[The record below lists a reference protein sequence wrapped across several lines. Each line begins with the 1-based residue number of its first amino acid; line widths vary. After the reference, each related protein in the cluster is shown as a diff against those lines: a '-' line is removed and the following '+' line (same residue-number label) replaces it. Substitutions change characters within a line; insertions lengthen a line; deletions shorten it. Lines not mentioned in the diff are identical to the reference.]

1 MRIGTYRTP
10 ESGDWRA
17 ALFVTPDTVLDLAD
31 AAGSMGQLIPLA
43 AKWRPPADVV
53 NWITPKGLEL
63 ARSILATGEGSRL
76 DKHMRALDSVEHG
89 PPMPRPGKFI
99 AVGRNYMNHVRE
111 GQKIWAARGKAVAL
125 PTFPASF
132 VKFASGIVAHGMPLV
147 IPKGVEN
154 VDYEVE
160 LAFVIGRP
168 AYRVPVESALEY
180 IAGYTVCNDVGARA
194 IQRLEMES
202 QIGITLAK
210 NFRSF
215 APIGPWFVTADE
227 IPDPQRLEV
236 SLHVNGERRQH
247 CGTEDMI
254 FPIAQLVS
262 YWSQVGLE
270 PGDMITTGTP
280 AGVALAMP
288 EPERYYLKP
297 GDVVKASITRIG
309 ELVNTVREE
318 SIEDS
323 IESHA

>member
-1 MRIGTYRTP
+1 
-10 ESGDWRA
+10 
-17 ALFVTPDTVLDLAD
+17 
-31 AAGSMGQLIPLA
+31 
-43 AKWRPPADVV
+43 
-53 NWITPKGLEL
+53 
-63 ARSILATGEGSRL
+63 
-76 DKHMRALDSVEHG
+76 
-89 PPMPRPGKFI
+89 
-99 AVGRNYMNHVRE
+99 MNHVRE

-168 AYRVPVESALEY
+168 AYRVPVERALEY

-297 GDVVKASITRIG
+297 GDVVKASITCIG

>member
-215 APIGPWFVTADE
+215 APIGPWFAHRCEPPRACLRCPGAQARRISRCSRCSDAASG
-227 IPDPQRLEV
+227 PRWAQAKSHRASHRL
-236 SLHVNGERRQH
+236 
-247 CGTEDMI
+247 
-254 FPIAQLVS
+254 
-262 YWSQVGLE
+262 W
-270 PGDMITTGTP
+270 P
-280 AGVALAMP
+280 AK
-288 EPERYYLKP
+288 R
-297 GDVVKASITRIG
+297 
-309 ELVNTVREE
+309 
-318 SIEDS
+318 
-323 IESHA
+323 

>member
-1 MRIGTYRTP
+1 MRIGTYRI
-10 ESGDWRA
+10 SRSSDWRA
-17 ALFVTPDTVLDLAD
+17 SLLVTPDTVLDLAD
-31 AAGSMGQLIPLA
+31 AAKALNRPVPLA
-43 AKWRPPADVV
+43 NDWRPPTDVV
-53 NWITPKGLEL
+53 NWITPQGIDL
-63 ARSILATGEGSRL
+63 ARAILAASDGGLMDE
-76 DKHMRALDSVEHG
+76 HVRALAAVEHG

-111 GQKIWAARGKAVAL
+111 GQKIWAARGKVVAL

-132 VKFASGIVAHGMPLV
+132 VKFASSIVAHGKTLV
-147 IPKGVEN
+147 IPQGVEN

-168 AYRVPVESALEY
+168 AYRVPVERALEY

-202 QIGITLAK
+202 QIGITLSK
-210 NFRSF
+210 NFPSF
-215 APIGPWFVTADE
+215 APLGPWLVTADE

-236 SLHVNGERRQH
+236 SLHVNGEQRQH
-247 CGTEDMI
+247 CGTADMI
-254 FPIAQLVS
+254 FPVAQLVS

-297 GDVVKASITRIG
+297 GDEVRASITRIG
-309 ELVNTVREE
+309 DLVNTVCAETL
-318 SIEDS
+318 EDT
-323 IESHA
+323 